1 MMGMREKLIELARAC
16 VHEFFKPGN
25 AVIDYEEFLADHLI
39 DNGVTIKKY
48 EEIDFDYAAED

>member
-1 MMGMREKLIELARAC
+1 MGMRESLIELLKTAC
-16 VHEFFKPGN
+16 PVEKKCKSDCFGCM
-25 AVIDYEEFLADHLI
+25 ADHLI